1 MSILKYHPHRRLR
14 HNSPNSLFFSPPA
27 VSPDTAV
34 FLSSKKELLQCLT
47 KTKSVFCMFSRANI
61 RKNGLLQMSCA
72 PFSSLSLGSGLY
84 FFRPQSPRK
93 NAHSLLRY
101 FGIRGI
107 CITSLPAA
115 RFANLLFE
123 NRKTPNISWTVR
135 FRGDFGR
142 FYLIWLYG
150 GGKARYLLL
159 CGNRK
164 APHRCGTFA
173 LPGRWN
179 GGCSVICCSFYCWQ
193 QRLFQW
199 LHYRWPA

>member
-14 HNSPNSLFFSPPA
+14 HNSPNSLFPPA

-34 FLSSKKELLQCLT
+34 FLLSKKELLQCLM

-72 PFSSLSLGSGLY
+72 PFSSLLLGSGLY

-115 RFANLLFE
+115 RFANLLLKIEKRPTSPELFAFGA
-123 NRKTPNISWTVR
+123 ILDVFIWYGFTVV
-135 FRGDFGR
+135 
-142 FYLIWLYG
+142 
-150 GGKARYLLL
+150 GKPAICFFVAIEKRHIAAALLL
-159 CGNRK
+159 C
-164 APHRCGTFA
+164 PEDGTGA
-173 LPGRWN
+173 VQL
-179 GGCSVICCSFYCWQ
+179 SVVPLICF
-193 QRLFQW
+193 
-199 LHYRWPA
+199 P

>member
-14 HNSPNSLFFSPPA
+14 HNSPNSLFPPA

-34 FLSSKKELLQCLT
+34 FLLSKKELLQCLM

-72 PFSSLSLGSGLY
+72 PFSSLLLGSGLY

-107 CITSLPAA
+107 ASTSFLRCLFADLLPKRRNVQN
-115 RFANLLFE
+115 RFPLYSFGAIFGVFFRYKRLHICGGILL
-123 NRKTPNISWTVR
+123 P
-135 FRGDFGR
+135 
-142 FYLIWLYG
+142 
-150 GGKARYLLL
+150 
-159 CGNRK
+159 
-164 APHRCGTFA
+164 
-173 LPGRWN
+173 
-179 GGCSVICCSFYCWQ
+179 SVIQ
-193 QRLFQW
+193 KPLFV
-199 LHYRWPA
+199 ASG